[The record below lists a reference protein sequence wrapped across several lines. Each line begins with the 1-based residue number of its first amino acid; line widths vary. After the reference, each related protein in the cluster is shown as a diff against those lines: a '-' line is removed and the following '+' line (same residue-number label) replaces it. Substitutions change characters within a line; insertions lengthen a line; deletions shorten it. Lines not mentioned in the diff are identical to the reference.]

1 MPPRKRQ
8 TRLSK
13 KAQAQAQAATA
24 AAAAEKAAQE
34 EEAVAVQV
42 ESAAAAVEEKVAE
55 TVEQVK
61 ETAQNVVDGAKEFVE
76 EMTSTKEVE
85 IGTDGGVEQRP
96 EGEESVVEERREGQE
111 SVVEERREERVDEQ
125 DGDEQ
130 PMDRGTSSEPPNDA
144 LTNTN
149 GNAGGNEN
157 EKTLT
162 MEERKKKLD
171 ELRKRMREATRENRT
186 ALLTE
191 STKSKATIREAAR
204 REKQLRL
211 AENLRL
217 RAEAEERGEDA
228 ERSKNWEWTIEE
240 NEEWERKKR
249 RKERNADF
257 EFHDEE
263 QQARKRYKKDLA
275 FLKPDLETYNKQKQ
289 LALGS
294 GAAASSSSSVS
305 NALTTFDPSGGA
317 VRVLFLFLFPAFLPL
332 FCFFSVGC
340 YSFRPSSLV
349 TTRFSCSPFRSFRVF
364 SLLPSFRPPASSHST
379 NDFRSV
385 THYAPSS
392 STSTSNSIIT
402 SYEQQRAAES
412 LYRDANTLLYADN
425 KPSEEAIDRVV
436 EKLNLE
442 QDKRNKF
449 SRKRLNEDEG
459 DITYINERNRVFNKK
474 IARYYDKYTAEI
486 RASFE
491 RGTAL

>member
-13 KAQAQAQAATA
+13 KAQAAAAA
-24 AAAAEKAAQE
+24 AAAAEATIT
-34 EEAVAVQV
+34 
-42 ESAAAAVEEKVAE
+42 AAVEEKVAE
-55 TVEQVK
+55 AVEQVK
-61 ETAQNVVDGAKEFVE
+61 ETAQNVAEGAKEFVE
-76 EMTSTKEVE
+76 QMT
-85 IGTDGGVEQRP
+85 GTMDVDSVGRSAEQRGD
-96 EGEESVVEERREGQE
+96 GEEA
-111 SVVEERREERVDEQ
+111 VVEERREERVDEQ
-125 DGDEQ
+125 DENGATD
-130 PMDRGTSSEPPNDA
+130 SEPLNDA
-144 LTNTN
+144 PIAN
-149 GNAGGNEN
+149 GNDGENGNGN

-217 RAEAEERGEDA
+217 KTEAEERGEDG

-240 NEEWERKKR
+240 NEEWERRKR

-275 FLKPDLETYNKQKQ
+275 FLKPDLETYNRQKQ
-289 LALGS
+289 LALGATP
-294 GAAASSSSSVS
+294 GAASSSSS

-317 VRVLFLFLFPAFLPL
+317 
-332 FCFFSVGC
+332 
-340 YSFRPSSLV
+340 
-349 TTRFSCSPFRSFRVF
+349 
-364 SLLPSFRPPASSHST
+364 
-379 NDFRSV
+379 
-385 THYAPSS
+385 
-392 STSTSNSIIT
+392 IT

-425 KPSEEAIDRVV
+425 KPSEDAIDRVV

>member
-85 IGTDGGVEQRP
+85 IGTDGGVEQRG
-96 EGEESVVEERREGQE
+96 EGEE

-130 PMDRGTSSEPPNDA
+130 PMDRGTSSDDA
-144 LTNTN
+144 PTNTN

-204 REKQLRL
+204 HEKQLRL

-317 VRVLFLFLFPAFLPL
+317 
-332 FCFFSVGC
+332 
-340 YSFRPSSLV
+340 
-349 TTRFSCSPFRSFRVF
+349 
-364 SLLPSFRPPASSHST
+364 
-379 NDFRSV
+379 
-385 THYAPSS
+385 
-392 STSTSNSIIT
+392 IT

>member
-8 TRLSK
+8 TRQSK
-13 KAQAQAQAATA
+13 KTQAKAK
-24 AAAAEKAAQE
+24 AEKAE
-34 EEAVAVQV
+34 KEVPVPVQP
-42 ESAAAAVEEKVAE
+42 VAE

-61 ETAQNVVDGAKEFVE
+61 DTAQNVVEGAKEFVE
-76 EMTSTKEVE
+76 EMTSTTEVE
-85 IGTDGGVEQRP
+85 TVGRGTVGGL
-96 EGEESVVEERREGQE
+96 ESVVK
-111 SVVEERREERVDEQ
+111 ERVDDQ
-125 DGDEQ
+125 DEDEQ
-130 PMDRGTSSEPPNDA
+130 HRDTGPDSEPPNDA
-144 LTNTN
+144 PTNTN
-149 GNAGGNEN
+149 GNAGGIEVEP

-217 RAEAEERGEDA
+217 RTEAEERGEDA

-294 GAAASSSSSVS
+294 GAAASSSSSAS

-317 VRVLFLFLFPAFLPL
+317 V
-332 FCFFSVGC
+332 
-340 YSFRPSSLV
+340 
-349 TTRFSCSPFRSFRVF
+349 
-364 SLLPSFRPPASSHST
+364 
-379 NDFRSV
+379 
-385 THYAPSS
+385 
-392 STSTSNSIIT
+392 T